1 MFFAVNRKFGI
12 VDAIFFIAILC
23 YKSSG
28 RFLASGRLLLA
39 ACFWPLASGYWLL
52 ATGFWLL
59 VSGFWPLAPC
69 SWLLAS
75 GFW

>member
-59 VSGFWPLAPC
+59 ATGSL
-69 SWLLAS
+69 LLAS
-75 GFW
+75 GFWLLVNEL

>member
-1 MFFAVNRKFGI
+1 MGFYPPTAFIMFFAVNRKFGI

-28 RFLASGRLLLA
+28 RFLAPGH
-39 ACFWPLASGYWLL
+39 
-52 ATGFWLL
+52 
-59 VSGFWPLAPC
+59 
-69 SWLLAS
+69 WLLAS